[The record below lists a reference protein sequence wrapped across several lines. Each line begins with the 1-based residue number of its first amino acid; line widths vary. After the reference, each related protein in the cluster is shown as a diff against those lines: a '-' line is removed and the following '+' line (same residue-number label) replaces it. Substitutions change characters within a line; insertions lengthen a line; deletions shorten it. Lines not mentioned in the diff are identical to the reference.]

1 MKRNPKVLEERIVK
15 LEKVVD
21 GQSSVEEAELRHLE
35 LNGMEPQWIRVVLA
49 KEFGVQLT
57 LEWDLTIKRF
67 KTEIAGIVWYS
78 DFDYKDYTERSFEEK
93 SIARSPR
100 RLRAPI

>member
-57 LEWDLTIKRF
+57 LEWDLNIKRF
-67 KTEIAGIVWYS
+67 KTEMAGIAWYS

-93 SIARSPR
+93 FIARSPR